1 VPIYPLWFVMLTA
14 YQCSGK
20 ALSEA
25 PLHQAIWIDLFQP
38 TPDEVAALAELGVSV
53 PSLAEMEEIELS
65 NRLYRE
71 EKTEVLIVVLTG
83 EREDRQQVA
92 APVAFILTPERL
104 VTVRHHRPRPFA
116 TYPTRAGQA
125 SAGITTPEQLFL
137 GLAQEI
143 VARLADLLE
152 SAGRVLDDT
161 SRQIF
166 ASDAGRD
173 PDALQTTLRQ
183 VGLQG
188 EAIGRIRLALLTL
201 ERALTFFDSSDRDD
215 TINGLVAGLLRDIEA
230 LSEHSDY
237 LSTRIGLTVDA
248 TLGMITLVQNSTVR
262 IFSVLA
268 VLFLPPTLVASIYGM
283 NFAVMP
289 ELTEPWGY
297 PAALALMLASAV
309 GCYVVFKWKRW
320 L

>member
-1 VPIYPLWFVMLTA
+1 MLTA
-14 YQCSGK
+14 YRRAGRGVEESDP
-20 ALSEA
+20 E
-25 PLHQAIWIDLFQP
+25 QAIWIDLFQP
-38 TPDEVAALAELGVSV
+38 SAEEVALLADLGVVV

-65 NRLYRE
+65 NRLYRDE
-71 EKTEVLIVVLTG
+71 GGEVMIVVLPG
-83 EREDRQQVA
+83 DGADGHQVIG
-92 APVAFILTPERL
+92 PVAFILTPHRL
-104 VTVRHHRPRPFA
+104 VTVHHHRPRPFT
-116 TYPTRAGQA
+116 TYPARAAQS
-125 SAGITTPEQLFL
+125 SAGIDAPDHVFL

-152 SAGRVLDDT
+152 GTGQVLDDT
-161 SRQIF
+161 ARQIF

-173 PDALQTTLRQ
+173 PEALQAILSQ

-188 EAIGRIRLALLTL
+188 EAIGRVRLALLTL
-201 ERALTFFDSSDRDD
+201 ERALTFFGSGDR
-215 TINGLVAGLLRDIEA
+215 GAALEGSMAGLLRDIAA

-237 LSTRIGLTVDA
+237 LSSRIGLAVDA
-248 TLGMITLVQNSTVR
+248 TLGMITLAQNATVR

-289 ELTEPWGY
+289 ELTQPWGY
-297 PAALALMLASAV
+297 PAALALMLASAL
-309 GCYVVFKWKRW
+309 GCYVIFKWKKW

>member
-1 VPIYPLWFVMLTA
+1 MLTA
-14 YQCSGK
+14 YGCIGR
-20 ALSEA
+20 ALQEA
-25 PLHQAIWIDLFQP
+25 EPGQALWVDLFQP
-38 TPDEVAALAELGVSV
+38 TAEEVALLAGLGIAV

-71 EKTEVLIVVLTG
+71 EGAEVLTVVLTG
-83 EREDRQQVA
+83 ENAEGHQVA
-92 APVAFILTPERL
+92 APVAFILTPDRL
-104 VTVRHHRPRPFA
+104 VTVRHHQPRPFT
-116 TYPTRAGQA
+116 TYPGRAGQS
-125 SAGITTPEQLFL
+125 SAGIDTPERVFL

-152 SAGRVLDDT
+152 GAGRVLDDT
-161 SRQIF
+161 ARQVF
-166 ASDAGRD
+166 AGDAGRD

-201 ERALTFFDSSDRDD
+201 ERALTFFESGDRGAAVS
-215 TINGLVAGLLRDIEA
+215 GLVAGLLHDIEA
-230 LSEHSDY
+230 LAEHSDY
-237 LSTRIGLTVDA
+237 LSSRIGLTVDA
-248 TLGMITLVQNSTVR
+248 TLGMITLVQNATVR

-289 ELTEPWGY
+289 ELAQPWGY
-297 PAALALMLASAV
+297 PAALFLMLASAV
-309 GCYVVFKWKRW
+309 GCYVIFKWKKW

>member
-1 VPIYPLWFVMLTA
+1 MLTA
-14 YQCSGK
+14 YGCAGR
-20 ALSEA
+20 ALQVAGSD
-25 PLHQAIWIDLFQP
+25 QALWIDLFQP
-38 TPDEVAALAELGVSV
+38 TSEEVALLAELGVDV

-65 NRLYRE
+65 NRLYRDE
-71 EKTEVLIVVLTG
+71 GVEVLTVVLTG
-83 EREDRQQVA
+83 ETAVGNQVA
-92 APVAFILTPERL
+92 APVAFILTSDRL
-104 VTVRHHRPRPFA
+104 VSVRHHQPRPFV
-116 TYPTRAGQA
+116 TYPGRAGQS
-125 SAGITTPEQLFL
+125 SAGIDAPERVFL

-143 VARLADLLE
+143 VARLADLPE
-152 SAGRVLDDT
+152 GVGRVLDDT
-161 SRQIF
+161 TRQVF
-166 ASDAGRD
+166 AGDAGRD
-173 PDALQTTLRQ
+173 PDALQATLRQ

-201 ERALTFFDSSDRDD
+201 ERALSFFDSGDRGAAVA
-215 TINGLVAGLLRDIEA
+215 GLVAGLLRDIEA

-237 LSTRIGLTVDA
+237 LSSRIGLSVDA

-289 ELTEPWGY
+289 ELAQPWGY
-297 PAALALMLASAV
+297 PAALALMLVSAV
-309 GCYVVFKWKRW
+309 GCYLVFKWKKW